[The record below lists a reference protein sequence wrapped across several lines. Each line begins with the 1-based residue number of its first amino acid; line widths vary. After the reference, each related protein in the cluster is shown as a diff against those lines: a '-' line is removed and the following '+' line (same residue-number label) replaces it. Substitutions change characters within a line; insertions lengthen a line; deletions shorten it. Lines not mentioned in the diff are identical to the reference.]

1 MREGEKE
8 RGREGRREV
17 ADGREGEV
25 RQGEGREGRQGG
37 RRQNCGVG
45 VWEAR
50 NSELTSL
57 LTTHRPLHTPPA
69 PPPANPN
76 ELLLYTDDAY
86 VISLLP
92 PRYRRC
98 SGERRPGKASGG
110 EFVGGGDGGGGSG
123 AWGDALGHHLLRGT
137 SGQRMTKKIYINNR
151 RKKNV

>member
-1 MREGEKE
+1 MDGGRGEGK
-8 RGREGRREV
+8 
-17 ADGREGEV
+17 A
-25 RQGEGREGRQGG
+25 RQGKRKRKEGKGRQGG

-92 PRYRRC
+92 PRYWRC
-98 SGERRPGKASGG
+98 SGERRPGEGKASGA
-110 EFVGGGDGGGGSG
+110 EFAGGGDGLAGGGG
-123 AWGDALGHHLLRGT
+123 
-137 SGQRMTKKIYINNR
+137 
-151 RKKNV
+151 